1 MKLFRKAALS
11 GLPAIALLIGMHGP
25 VWAAEADTAKAVLM
39 PIKVSPYKKRPPV
52 NAETVAEGKR
62 IYDSSCVYCHGVNG
76 DGKGPVAYFLS
87 RDTAPHPRDLTSGI
101 YKFRSTAS
109 GELPMDEDLFR
120 IVTQGI
126 PGFMPPFVGLDAAD
140 RWKVVYY
147 IKSLNPDFKGAEPEL
162 VKVVGG
168 PIPSTAGS
176 IRTGYQVYQNFKC
189 WECHGGG
196 GKGDGKKA
204 PDLKDDWDF
213 LLPTRNL
220 TMRNAFKNGSR
231 PEDLYRT
238 IMAGLD
244 GGAMPSYADFFEG
257 EEENVWHLINYILS
271 FSSDRQ

>member
-1 MKLFRKAALS
+1 MNIFKKIVLFGLPVAAL
-11 GLPAIALLIGMHGP
+11 LLGTGVQAGTEDEP
-25 VWAAEADTAKAVLM
+25 QGGGLM

-52 NAETVAEGKR
+52 NAGTIAEGKR
-62 IYDSSCVYCHGVNG
+62 IYDDSCVYCHGVNG

-120 IVTQGI
+120 TVSQGI
-126 PGFMPPFVGLDAAD
+126 PGFMPSFIGLDTED

-147 IKSLNPDFKGAEPEL
+147 IKTLNEDFEGAEPPEL

-176 IRTGYQVYQNFKC
+176 IRAGYKVYQNFKC

-196 GKGDGKKA
+196 GRGDGTKA

-213 LLPTRNL
+213 LLPPRNL
-220 TMRNAFKNGSR
+220 TMRNSFKNGKR

-238 IMAGLD
+238 IMA
-244 GGAMPSYADFFEG
+244 
-257 EEENVWHLINYILS
+257 
-271 FSSDRQ
+271 